1 MSIIEVEH
9 LSKTFE
15 YYEKAPGLKGAVKNL
30 FHRKKLY
37 KDAVDDVSFRVE
49 KGEIV
54 GFLGPNG
61 AGKTTTLKMLSG
73 ILYPTDGKAVV
84 NGFIPWK
91 RENEYKKSF
100 ALVSG
105 QKSQL
110 WPDLPAIDTFEL
122 NRNIYELEEESFRG
136 FLAEI
141 TQLLDV
147 ERLLKVQVRRLSLG
161 ERMKMELI
169 AALLHQP
176 SVMFLDEPTIGL
188 DLTAQS
194 NIRSFLKEYN
204 RRYHT
209 TIIITSHYMKDI
221 EDLCDRVVVINQGKN
236 VFDGKLADVSD
247 LFEQRKV
254 VKLKSSSVL
263 DCEGLKTFGVLKS
276 STAHEST
283 VLIEKPKVNESLKK
297 LVEMYPFADISVENI
312 PLEEGIRLLYER
324 K

>member
-1 MSIIEVEH
+1 MSMIEVDH

-30 FHRKKLY
+30 FHRKKLQ
-37 KDAVDDVSFRVE
+37 KQAVNNVSFRVE

-73 ILYPTDGKAVV
+73 ILYPTDGAVTV
-84 NGFIPWK
+84 NGFVPWK

-122 NRNIYELEEESFRG
+122 NRNIYELEEEKYNSF
-136 FLAEI
+136 LKEI
-141 TQLLDV
+141 TELLDV
-147 ERLLKVQVRRLSLG
+147 EKLLKVQVRRLSLG

-221 EDLCDRVVVINQGKN
+221 EDLCSRVIVINQGKN
-236 VFDGKLADVSD
+236 VFDGNLDDVSD

-254 VKLKSSSVL
+254 VQLKSAAAL
-263 DCEGLKTFGVLKS
+263 DADGLKAFGTLKS

-283 VLIEKPKVNESLKK
+283 LLIDKQRVNESLKK
-297 LVEMYPFADISVENI
+297 LVELYPFADISVENI

>member
-1 MSIIEVEH
+1 MSMIEVDH
-9 LSKTFE
+9 LSKTFV

-30 FHRKKLY
+30 FHRKKLQ
-37 KDAVDDVSFRVE
+37 KQAVNNVSFRVE

-73 ILYPTDGKAVV
+73 ILYPTDGAATV
-84 NGFIPWK
+84 NGFVPWK

-122 NRNIYELEEESFRG
+122 NRNIYELEEEKYNSF
-136 FLAEI
+136 LKEI
-141 TQLLDV
+141 TELLDV
-147 ERLLKVQVRRLSLG
+147 EKLLKVQVRRLSLG

-221 EDLCDRVVVINQGKN
+221 EDLCSRVIVINQGKN
-236 VFDGKLADVSD
+236 VFDGNLDDVSD

-254 VKLKSSSVL
+254 VQLKSAAAL
-263 DCEGLKTFGVLKS
+263 DADGLKAFGTLKS

-283 VLIEKPKVNESLKK
+283 LLIDKQRVNESLKK
-297 LVEMYPFADISVENI
+297 LVELYPFADISVENI

>member
-1 MSIIEVEH
+1 
-9 LSKTFE
+9 
-15 YYEKAPGLKGAVKNL
+15 
-30 FHRKKLY
+30 
-37 KDAVDDVSFRVE
+37 
-49 KGEIV
+49 
-54 GFLGPNG
+54 
-61 AGKTTTLKMLSG
+61 
-73 ILYPTDGKAVV
+73 
-84 NGFIPWK
+84 
-91 RENEYKKSF
+91 
-100 ALVSG
+100 
-105 QKSQL
+105 
-110 WPDLPAIDTFEL
+110 
-122 NRNIYELEEESFRG
+122 
-136 FLAEI
+136 
-141 TQLLDV
+141 
-147 ERLLKVQVRRLSLG
+147 
-161 ERMKMELI
+161 MELI

-221 EDLCDRVVVINQGKN
+221 EDLCDRVVVINQGK
-236 VFDGKLADVSD
+236 LEDVSD

-263 DCEGLKTFGVLKS
+263 DYEGLKTFGVLKS